1 MSSDSK
7 SGSKTSSTAADALLP
22 AELRRRC
29 HPSLRIRW
37 RSHRHAAELDQLL
50 AEGADPLA
58 SDELLCRAQMLAEPN
73 CRLGLA
79 DTIETVV
86 RLVDNGSPQGI
97 GLPRIL
103 RRDTIRRNRR
113 LLLALAE
120 RLRSQGLLDLR
131 GLARAELLV
140 SFGDSVM
147 YQGPGPRTLRVQLVD
162 LLAALDPIGA
172 CEWTQP

>member
-1 MSSDSK
+1 VIQISSERQPISN
-7 SGSKTSSTAADALLP
+7 AEVLLP

-29 HPSLRIRW
+29 RPGFRTRW
-37 RSHRHAAELDQLL
+37 RSRRHAPELDQLL
-50 AEGADPLA
+50 AQGADPLA
-58 SDELLCRAQMLAEPN
+58 SDELLCRAQMLAEPY
-73 CRLGLA
+73 CRIGLA

-103 RRDTIRRNRR
+103 RRDVIRRNRR
-113 LLLALAE
+113 LLLTLAD
-120 RLRSQGLLDLR
+120 RLRSQGPLDLR

-140 SFGDSVM
+140 SFGDSAM
-147 YQGPGPRTLRVQLVD
+147 YRGPGARTLRVQLVG

>member
-1 MSSDSK
+1 MIEISSQPQSIP
-7 SGSKTSSTAADALLP
+7 SAEALLP

-29 HPSLRIRW
+29 RPGLRVRW
-37 RSHRHAAELDQLL
+37 RSRRHAAELDQLL

-79 DTIETVV
+79 DTIEAVV

-103 RRDTIRRNRR
+103 RRDVIRRNRR

-147 YQGPGPRTLRVQLVD
+147 YQGAGPAKLRVQLVD